1 MAGGNVVSRKIMSV
15 ALVLLAVMTLLVA
28 APAVGSPQWTLISL
42 PSQVPA
48 GTVPVIGMSPNF
60 PSDHVIFMEDGTTVY
75 ESQDGGNT
83 WYNVLGAH
91 WSLSNLP
98 ILGGGS
104 TTKTPTARIY
114 IPPDF
119 AASHLVVWCNAV
131 ANDDFEYLPTQYSS
145 GLAVFFK
152 EKSTVSPQPT
162 YSGSGIMGSILQ
174 GFAFAAD
181 STMYAGG
188 GAELYSAGLNPAHPI
203 NAENPEAWT
212 PLCFLDSY
220 IYDIELSPNF
230 ENDLTM
236 LVQTDDRGVLISTN
250 GGQSFTQ
257 TSLPVVSDR
266 YYYIRFSP
274 NYASDGT
281 MAAVVPDVGLFLSTD
296 RGADWKDV
304 LPGKS
309 LTAAAIGPSGAIY
322 AGTDYTDGTQNG
334 VYASFDQG
342 QAWQNIGLE
351 GSEVSSLYVFKG
363 TDGDHV
369 YAATESDLAWTVV
382 NHPVSSMPS
391 SSATIGPKSV
401 RFVISQD
408 SYTVDDSVYQMDA
421 APYIENG
428 HYYVPLR
435 YLARA
440 LNMGLS
446 WDGTTK
452 TIKLSNGEKTLGLQI
467 GVKQVAVDG
476 ESEILN
482 YPPVLKDGHAYL
494 MATLLSTY
502 FNYNLTWDGQ
512 NRAVIISQ
520 P

>member
-1 MAGGNVVSRKIMSV
+1 MVSRKIMSV

-83 WYNVLGAH
+83 WNNVLGAR

-174 GFAFAAD
+174 GFAFGSD

-203 NAENPEAWT
+203 NAESPEAWT

-304 LPGKS
+304 LPGDS
-309 LTAAAIGPSGAIY
+309 ITAAAIGPSGAIY
-322 AGTDYTDGTQNG
+322 AGADYTYGTQDG

-342 QAWQNIGLE
+342 RSWQNIGLE
-351 GSEVSSLYVFKG
+351 GSEISSLNVFKG
-363 TDGDHV
+363 TDGDQV
-369 YAATESDLAWTVV
+369 YAATASDLAWTIVAQ
-382 NHPVSSMPS
+382 PA
-391 SSATIGPKSV
+391 SSASKSMTPAGPTSV
-401 RFVISQD
+401 KFVIGQAD
-408 SYTVDDSVYQMDA
+408 YTVDGSVYQMDA

-428 HYYVPLR
+428 RAYVPLR
-435 YLARA
+435 YLADA
-440 LNMGLS
+440 LKLGLT
-446 WDGTTK
+446 WDSATQA
-452 TIKLSNGEKTLGLQI
+452 IKLSNGEQALTMVIGAKQI
-467 GVKQVAVDG
+467 TIGGDQQEV
-476 ESEILN
+476 LN
-482 YPPVLKDGHAYL
+482 YPPVIKDGRTYLLAQLLAAYL
-494 MATLLSTY
+494 
-502 FNYNLTWDGQ
+502 NYNVAWDGQ
-512 NRAVIISQ
+512 NRAVVISI
-520 P
+520 PHS